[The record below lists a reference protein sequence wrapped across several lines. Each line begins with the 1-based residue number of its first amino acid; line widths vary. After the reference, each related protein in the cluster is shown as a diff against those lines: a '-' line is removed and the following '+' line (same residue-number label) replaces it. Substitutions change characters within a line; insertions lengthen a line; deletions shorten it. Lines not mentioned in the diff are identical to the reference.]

1 MNLTELRAKLPTR
14 EQVINFLTPL
24 TIFNLSLLFI
34 IIVSGAILFMV
45 MVGMI
50 QIQDPNEKANW
61 FEINAQILN
70 ACFTITAVMTQ
81 PIRFKLLT
89 WTVKWY
95 RAEMGEEKVK
105 YANQIGKEMPDI
117 ILDRGIKKGSVAVDS
132 TASHDRPDSTVEMTA
147 HREDL
152 ESPTATFKSY
162 TPTWKWFMILALL
175 NGQCI
180 FQYPITV
187 VQWMYI
193 GRATERPAVVI
204 AVFLPL
210 SFLCGAIG
218 GIWPSLLGRD
228 RKKKEMNS

>member
-1 MNLTELRAKLPTR
+1 MKVSELRAKLPTK
-14 EQVINFLTPL
+14 EEVLIFLTPL

-50 QIQDPNEKANW
+50 QIEDANEKANW

-81 PIRFKLLT
+81 PIRFKLFM
-89 WTVKWY
+89 WTIKWY
-95 RAEMGEEKVK
+95 RAERGEIKLK
-105 YANQIGKEMPDI
+105 YAKKIEKQMPDI
-117 ILDRGIKKGSVAVDS
+117 ILESGVKKGSIAADS
-132 TASHDRPDSTVEMTA
+132 STSPDSTEDIATRLDVEAPSSNLKTC
-147 HREDL
+147 
-152 ESPTATFKSY
+152 
-162 TPTWKWFMILALL
+162 TPTWKWLVILALL

-204 AVFLPL
+204 GVCLPI

-218 GIWPSLLGRD
+218 GIWPALLGRD
-228 RKKKEMNS
+228 RKKKQSKV